1 MGLLST
7 IGAASARA
15 YGFTRSAV
23 AAVKDTYFNLTTLL
37 LNTSST
43 NGAQNNTFIDSSSNN
58 FTITRNGNTTQG
70 TFTPFSQTGWSNY
83 FDGTGYL
90 TLPSVSTTFGTFSS
104 TSTFTIECWIFQ
116 TQRQSGAEPVLF
128 GDMAATGGTNYFAFG
143 PNNSGY
149 LTLYWYSGGSATS
162 TTTQIPL
169 NTWTHIACT
178 VSSGAI
184 KLFVNGTL
192 QTLSGVSSFTA
203 PSGSTGNLA
212 IGRWSSGGSANGF
225 FGYLSNLRVTNT
237 ALYSTTFTPSTSQ
250 LTAVSGTTLLAAQSN
265 RFIDNSTNNQ
275 TFTAGNT
282 VSVQAFSP
290 FAPTAAYSTSAVGG
304 SGYFDGSGDYLNFTG
319 SLAINGQFSAECW
332 FYRTGSGGAQ
342 QTLFAF
348 NSTNTSYASLRLDT
362 DQANVDRNLSL
373 DLSTTGTSWT
383 SVTNVNN
390 IYWRNNWNH
399 AVVTRDAS
407 NVVRMFL
414 NGVLINTPSTV
425 SGALYSSST
434 THAIACNNLPG
445 AATNAFTGFIGDLRL
460 VNGSIPTSYQTSSTT
475 AGTAIFTP
483 PTAPLTTTSQGATSG
498 NVALLLNYTNAG
510 IYDVTAKNVLET
522 VGNAQ
527 VSTTQAKFGT
537 TSMYFDGAG
546 DYLQVTSNSLFD
558 LKTSDFT
565 VEFWIYPTS
574 FSVATY
580 PLYSQF
586 NRSTTNAFAIEIGTS
601 GAVNVYVTNSGGAA
615 WSIINAGNIGTL
627 TLNTWNHV
635 AFVRNGSAFR
645 GYVNGT
651 QGSLS
656 TNSSNT
662 IEAFNGFNIGA
673 VGAGSS
679 GYFTGYIDEYRI
691 TRYARYTSS
700 FTPATT
706 AFPVQ

>member
-70 TFTPFSQTGWSNY
+70 TFTPFSQTGWGNY
-83 FDGTGYL
+83 FNGSTDYLLTALTGKSLGTG
-90 TLPSVSTTFGTFSS
+90 S
-104 TSTFTIECWIFQ
+104 FTVECWIYLTSTSISQ
-116 TQRQSGAEPVLF
+116 ALISSTRT
-128 GDMAATGGTNYFAFG
+128 TGGSDGTSLMV
-143 PNNSGY
+143 NSQKI
-149 LTLYWYSGGSATS
+149 SIS
-162 TTTQIPL
+162 T
-169 NTWTHIACT
+169 
-178 VSSGAI
+178 
-184 KLFVNGTL
+184 
-192 QTLSGVSSFTA
+192 
-203 PSGSTGNLA
+203 SGSFLYTGTATLNANQWYHVAYVRNGSSACSVYINGSLDGTFTDSRNFSGTQLL
-212 IGRWSSGGSANGF
+212 IGGGEGGNGYF
-225 FGYLSNLRVTNT
+225 PGYISNYRITNT
-237 ALYSTTFTPSTSQ
+237 AVYTTTFTPSTSA
-250 LTAVSGTTLLAAQSN
+250 LTAISGSAILTCQSS
-265 RFIDNSTNNQ
+265 RFVDNSGNNF
-275 TFTAGNT
+275 TFTIGGT
-282 VSVQAFSP
+282 PSVQAFSP
-290 FAPTAAYSTSAVGG
+290 FAPTAAYSTTTVGG
-304 SGYFDGSGDYLNFTG
+304 SGYFDGSGDYLNFATG
-319 SLAINGQFSAECW
+319 TNLPGSGQFTYEFWVYTSNTALSTC
-332 FYRTGSGGAQ
+332 FSYGGSGGNLRCFVSSGGIQLWNGATQ
-342 QTLFAF
+342 LTAG
-348 NSTNTSYASLRLDT
+348 NTALVKYNA
-362 DQANVDRNLSL
+362 
-373 DLSTTGTSWT
+373 
-383 SVTNVNN
+383 
-390 IYWRNNWNH
+390 WNH
-399 AVVTRDAS
+399 VVVQRDAS
-407 NVVRMFL
+407 NNL
-414 NGVLINTPSTV
+414 TSYINGVRDYFTSRTDNFNAGQLFLGAEAGSNPLTGYIAGFKYTASSAVYSGSTITV
-425 SGALYSSST
+425 PTSPPSSSGST
-434 THAIACNNLPG
+434 IC
-445 AATNAFTGFIGDLRL
+445 
-460 VNGSIPTSYQTSSTT
+460 VN
-475 AGTAIFTP
+475 F
-483 PTAPLTTTSQGATSG
+483 
-498 NVALLLNYTNAG
+498 TNAG
-510 IYDVTAKNVLET
+510 IYDATAKNDIET

-537 TSMYFDGAG
+537 TSMYFDGSG

-565 VEFWIYPTS
+565 VEFFIYPTS

-662 IEAFNGFNIGA
+662 IEAFNGFNIGST
-673 VGAGSS
+673 GAGSS
-679 GYFTGYIDEYRI
+679 GYFTGYMDEYRI